1 MRKTVTIFLIIAS
14 SSLLTYT
21 SPNYPAITDSTEQIK
36 NSVKNNLLF
45 IEIAGN
51 GLGLSINYERYI
63 SDNLSFR
70 VGWGNDIFKSTYIP
84 LLFNY
89 NFELPWELGIGI
101 VSYNFHLGYRND
113 KIFAS
118 KSSGILITSVIGYK
132 KKFNWFLLKVS
143 FTPFYNPVNSKF
155 QLYGGLSLG
164 IAF

>member
-14 SSLLTYT
+14 SSLLTYA
-21 SPNYPAITDSTEQIK
+21 SPNYPAITDSTEQTK
-36 NSVKNNLLF
+36 DTVNNNLLF

-51 GLGLSINYERYI
+51 GLFLSLNYERYI

-89 NFELPWELGIGI
+89 NFELPWELGFGI
-101 VSYNFHLGYRND
+101 VTYNFLLGYRND
-113 KIFAS
+113 RIFAS
-118 KSSGILITSVIGYK
+118 KSSGILITSVAGFK
-132 KKFNWFLLKVS
+132 KQFNWFLLKVS
-143 FTPFYNPVNSKF
+143 FTPLYNPVNSKF
-155 QLYGGLSLG
+155 QPYGGLSFG